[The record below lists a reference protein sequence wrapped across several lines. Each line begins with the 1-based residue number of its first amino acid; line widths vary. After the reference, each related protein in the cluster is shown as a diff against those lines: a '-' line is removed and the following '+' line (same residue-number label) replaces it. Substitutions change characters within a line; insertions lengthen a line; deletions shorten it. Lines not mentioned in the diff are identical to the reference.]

1 MAINEFEEIASGI
14 LTPGQPAPVAPAV
27 VSREDARQQRMEELK
42 TERERKAAAAA
53 AQRAASNPLLDPTT
67 RPAAPPADDQNVYYY
82 GWIGGAGSG
91 QWKLY
96 KTGVDSPQAASA
108 EARAEGGKTQATFTS
123 AVGANTIASAAATT
137 PSTTAPSTATPS
149 TATPSTTAVTPTP
162 TVTTTTTTTT
172 TPTIT
177 PTTTATPT
185 LARETFKNTLA
196 QFFGQTEAAKAW
208 TDALYNVVSK
218 YFRTGSDA
226 VTSFNLALQDAR
238 TNPELKPFADRFKG
252 IYALQDMRNAGRPV
266 KVPTIGEYVAAQTG
280 MADVLTEAGLGS
292 LATEEFTG
300 DLISKGN
307 SVSGIADKI
316 SRAFARID
324 LAPKAIKDTL
334 SRYFPT
340 VDRPTLARTILLG
353 EKGTEQLVDEL
364 AKYEVLAAAE
374 QQGVAATPERPG
386 GVTMERAGEY
396 AKAGQT
402 FQSLLPKFGQIAQA
416 MPDVTKLAGIS
427 RRPDLGQVGVERAV
441 IEQSA
446 KDIAELQRLSEEE
459 EARFAGRTGIAQ
471 TGLASQR
478 RANRAF

>member
-1 MAINEFEEIASGI
+1 MA
-14 LTPGQPAPVAPAV
+14 LTPEQRA
-27 VSREDARQQRMEELK
+27 ARMQELRA
-42 TERERKAAAAA
+42 EREQRA
-53 AQRAASNPLLDPTT
+53 AQQAQTRAASNPMLNPTV
-67 RPAAPPADDQNVYYY
+67 RPAAPPADGENVYYY
-82 GWIGGAGSG
+82 GWVGGAGSG

-96 KTGVDSPQAASA
+96 KTPADSPQAESA
-108 EARAEGGKTQATFTS
+108 EARSGAGRTQATFTS
-123 AVGANTIASAAATT
+123 AVGANTLAGAATT
-137 PSTTAPSTATPS
+137 ASPITAPSTTAPSTTV
-149 TATPSTTAVTPTP
+149 PSTTVVTPTA
-162 TVTTTTTTTT
+162 TVTPTTTTTL
-172 TPTIT
+172 TPTAT
-177 PTTTATPT
+177 PTATTSPT

-196 QFFGQTEAAKAW
+196 QFFGQTEAGKAW
-208 TDALYNVVSK
+208 TDALYGVVSR
-218 YFRTGSDA
+218 YFRTGTDA

-238 TNPELKPFADRFKG
+238 TNPELKPFADRFRG

-266 KVPTIGEYVAAQTG
+266 SVPTIGEYVAAQTG

-292 LATEEFTG
+292 LATEEFTS

-334 SRYFPT
+334 SRFFPT

-374 QQGVAATPERPG
+374 RQGIAATPERPG
-386 GVTMERAGEY
+386 GVTLERAGEY
-396 AKAGQT
+396 ARAGQT

-446 KDIAELQRLSEEE
+446 KDLAELQALSEEE
-459 EARFAGRTGIAQ
+459 EARFAGRVGIAP